1 MDQALFTSG
10 PFRLTKDGW
19 FKEVPP
25 TSENGKW
32 KTLILGGFINIT
44 ERFVDSGTGK
54 QRIILENGHGNT
66 IIRDAD
72 ILSTQKLPSLMA
84 YGFNIN
90 QKYINDLGYA
100 LQLQQS
106 QLPMS
111 ELYQGSGVI
120 KTKKGIMIS
129 LDDLYLSDSYRDS
142 NVLSEHNYDLK
153 PVGTYEAWKKMF
165 DNEVK
170 GNLMLEMAVTM
181 GVSAL
186 VTSYLYH
193 QDWIDFSGIIYSL
206 KGQSSTGKTSAA
218 MLSISVA
225 GNPNKNSNDETYT
238 LFKGWNA
245 TQNALESYISNNMGI
260 PVAFD
265 ELSTARFNDMTALL
279 YSLVEGSGRQRAN
292 INGDA
297 KQTKN
302 WATSIISTSEYSIFQ
317 KSAKN
322 DGLRVRTIELDETFT
337 TSSDNAEA
345 LKLGVRRNYG
355 HILPAIAPF
364 LLNESHVVESMF
376 LDNRKHFKNA
386 LNEECQNTGIR
397 MIDRY
402 AAFMTAADILNEVL
416 KLSISIEDMKQYLIS
431 YHHDTVSERSLADKA
446 IEIIVQ
452 FVAQNRGKFSDD
464 TKLSKLIENYGL
476 ISLEPDHI
484 QVKIIASVFKNMLEE
499 HNFQD
504 INNVIDALRDKN
516 YIQSDA
522 NRKTTKR
529 SVKDNEGKP
538 KTIVFYHL
546 KLDKSYAPI
555 FGLSEK
561 SEFNMP
567 LSFNSEHQHP
577 MLRDMISQSKEWDK
591 NGDIDL

>member
-129 LDDLYLSDSYRDS
+129 LDGLYSSAAHRGW

-165 DNEVK
+165 DDEVK

-416 KLSISIEDMKQYLIS
+416 KLSISVEDMKQYLIS

-452 FVAQNRGKFSDD
+452 FVAQNRGKFSENG
-464 TKLSKLIENYGL
+464 KLANMLENYGL
-476 ISLEPDHI
+476 IALKEDHVE
-484 QVKIIASVFKNMLEE
+484 VKIIASVFKDMLKDNDFEDE
-499 HNFQD
+499 K
-504 INNVIDALRDKN
+504 NVINALSDKGFVR
-516 YIQSDA
+516 SDKD
-522 NRKTTKR
+522 RKSTKR
-529 SVKDNEGKP
+529 DVKKNGKSSR
-538 KTIVFYHL
+538 IVFYHL
-546 KLDKSYAPI
+546 ILDREYASI
-555 FGLSEK
+555 LDLSGKNVENVPSPFRQDK
-561 SEFNMP
+561 
-567 LSFNSEHQHP
+567 QHP
-577 MLRDMISQSKEWDK
+577 LLGEMIAQANEWDK
-591 NGDIDL
+591 NRDIDL